1 MLTLALYGLLA
12 VLLIGGIYLLAA
24 WLLPTGEQIAPPVRD
39 EPIWSLPPERALAAA
54 DVADVRLPV
63 ALRGYRFAETDLL
76 LDRLVEELRARDEEI
91 ARLRKPATA
100 PGPSSA
106 ESGERAAKPT
116 PAKST
121 ATSLEKSTSKPA
133 AQSQRPAGVDAVAAA
148 AAKSQADKAAAP
160 AKSAPA
166 AEPKPT
172 PAVAA
177 TSAAEPKPAP
187 AVAATPA
194 AEPKTKP
201 TPAADPPTAAGPK
214 PTPAA
219 ADAPAADA
227 PAAEPKPRRPAARKR
242 QPAPPPEHVER
253 VEQGGH
259 DG

>member
-1 MLTLALYGLLA
+1 VLTLALYGLLA

-133 AQSQRPAGVDAVAAA
+133 TQSQRPAGVDAVAAA
-148 AAKSQADKAAAP
+148 AAKSQAEKAVAP
-160 AKSAPA
+160 ATSAPA

-172 PAVAA
+172 
-177 TSAAEPKPAP
+177 P

-219 ADAPAADA
+219 DAPAADA

-242 QPAPPPEHVER
+242 QPAPPPEQVER